1 MKIHFI
7 VNTAFPYGA
16 ATTTR
21 TFSYAKGFVDNGV
34 ECEVIIPI
42 PTCSFNDSLNLESK
56 GIYKGVPFRY
66 SCSSSRRSTSFIKRR
81 CFDLIGQI
89 KTLFYILRIP
99 KGDIALFYN
108 GSDNWNLISMIACRL
123 SRTKSVIEIN
133 ELPHVVGKQT
143 KEKEKQRQ
151 RVLKKILPKFDG
163 VIVISEELKSMVG
176 KYSKVKILKVPIIT
190 PPDIEGQLDN
200 NCQDKYIFHSGS
212 LTEAKDGVCGMLEAF
227 GMALPRI
234 GSNVKFIL
242 TGDIEKSPEKVRLK
256 TIIADYALEKN
267 VLFTGYL
274 KDEELRK
281 YQSNCTMVIIN
292 KYDSLQ
298 NKYCFATKL
307 SEYLAMKKPIV
318 TTKIGEAMNYLQD
331 NVNAYIVEPGNP
343 QLIADKIIE
352 IFNNPEEALRIGQ
365 NGFKL
370 TQKDFNYKYQG
381 KRMIEFFKNL
391 LQE

>member
-21 TFSYAKGFVDNGV
+21 TLSYAKGFVDNGI

-42 PTCSFNDSLNLESK
+42 PTCLSNDTLNVESK
-56 GIYKGVPFRY
+56 GIYNGISFHY
-66 SCSSSRRSTSFIKRR
+66 SCPSSRRSTSFIKRR
-81 CFDLIGQI
+81 YYDFIGQI
-89 KTLFYILRIP
+89 KTLLYILRIP

-108 GSDNWNLISMIACRL
+108 GGDLWNRISPFFCKL
-123 SRTKSVIEIN
+123 SGVKSVLEMN
-133 ELPHVVGKQT
+133 ELPHIAGEQT
-143 KEKEKQRQ
+143 EEKEKR
-151 RVLKKILPKFDG
+151 RKKVLEKVLPKYDG
-163 VIVISEELKSMVG
+163 IIVISEELKKVAE
-176 KYSKVKILKVPIIT
+176 KFSKAKIIKVPVIT
-190 PPDIEGQLDN
+190 PPYLGTESGN
-200 NCQDKYIFHSGS
+200 NCHGRYIFHSGS
-212 LTEAKDGVCGMLEAF
+212 LTEVKDGVCGMLEAF

-234 GSNVKFIL
+234 GMDVKFIL
-242 TGDIEKSPEKVRLK
+242 TGNIEKSPDKVRLK
-256 TIIADYALEKN
+256 AIIAKYALENN

-331 NVNAYIVEPGNP
+331 NINAYIVEPGNP
-343 QLIADKIIE
+343 ELIADKIVY
-352 IFNNPEEALRIGQ
+352 IFNNPEEALKIGQ
-365 NGFKL
+365 NGFNL

-381 KRMIEFFKNL
+381 KRMIEFFKTL
-391 LQE
+391 